1 MKGIS
6 VPHRTPFIVTVVAI
20 LAAFAAPA
28 SAQRATLAGQFGTT
42 FQTETAPVFA
52 GELGIG
58 LVPGLSIYGTLGR
71 MQDVMPAGVADV
83 LDGLDGFVDFSI
95 PAVYGMG
102 GVRVGVPA
110 GPVRPYGLAGIGF
123 ARLSASLEVFG
134 FDVTPIIE
142 DQIGFELDTNQR
154 AYELGGGV
162 MFSLGP
168 NAFLDAG
175 YRYMRIN
182 SIVDLDVSRVYGG
195 LGVRF

>member
-1 MKGIS
+1 MHNRIS
-6 VPHRTPFIVTVVAI
+6 TCVVIVTL

-52 GELGIG
+52 GELGVG
-58 LVPGLSIYGTLGR
+58 LVPGVSIYGTLGR
-71 MQDVMPAGVADV
+71 MQDVMPNSVADV
-83 LDGLDGFVDFSI
+83 IGNIGGFVDFSI
-95 PAVYGMG
+95 PATYGIG

-110 GPVRPYGLAGIGF
+110 GPIRPYGVAGVGF
-123 ARLSASLEVFG
+123 ARLSASVEVLG
-134 FDVTPIIE
+134 FDVTDLIE
-142 DQIGFELDTNQR
+142 NQIGLELDTNQM

-162 MFSLGP
+162 MFSLGS

-182 SIVDLDVSRVYGG
+182 SLVDLDVSRVYGG